1 MTVSFRRRIIPT
13 LAAIATIAAVGPA
26 AAGENISQVDV
37 TARAPASVRISLTGK
52 SYDTVRQEVG
62 QAAKMVCRRE
72 IKVRQLEFSDLQ
84 WCSRTSRVKA
94 MRTYAAMRAQGI
106 VTATSVVI
114 LRVSAT

>member
-1 MTVSFRRRIIPT
+1 
-13 LAAIATIAAVGPA
+13 
-26 AAGENISQVDV
+26 
-37 TARAPASVRISLTGK
+37 
-52 SYDTVRQEVG
+52 
-62 QAAKMVCRRE
+62 MVCRRE